1 MSRTKDAMKEPKMK
15 KETIHERTKRA
26 AKFNGI
32 PENLIDEHK
41 KVCDRLT
48 EEITLMRLGASMIA
62 LFDLKPLPDYPDR
75 YKTTWGSKT
84 AQGIGASVQ
93 RIIEEL

>member
-1 MSRTKDAMKEPKMK
+1 MK

-26 AKFNGI
+26 AKSCGI
-32 PENLIDEHK
+32 PENLVADK
-41 KVCDRLT
+41 KICDRLT
-48 EEITLMRLGASMIA
+48 EEITLMRLGASIIA
-62 LFDLKPLPDYPDR
+62 LFDLKPLPNYPDR